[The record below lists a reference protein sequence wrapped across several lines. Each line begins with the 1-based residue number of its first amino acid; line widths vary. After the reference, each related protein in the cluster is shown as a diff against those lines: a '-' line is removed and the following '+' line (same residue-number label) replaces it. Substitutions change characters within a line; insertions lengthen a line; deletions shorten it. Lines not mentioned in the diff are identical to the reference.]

1 MHIHVK
7 FADYKMAE
15 QVKSFIGSA
24 ITPIASFVL
33 FDVLN
38 VNFFLGY
45 LGLALETL
53 EEDQEELQLESKRK
67 IEAEEVRQRK
77 KIKPSEDLANME
89 GEEIRDEEEE
99 RPGSRQKI
107 WNLRPEINFTESL
120 KMEVN
125 FSGPKKYIAPTESFE
140 GDILK
145 DVNDV
150 EAEEAA
156 GTGSDVVFV
165 SNVDVVNNP
174 YHFESVTQ
182 YVVIPK
188 DEIEAKFAEG
198 EVRVEKTEASPE
210 DYATS
215 EEVVGEIEDKSASHS
230 SYTEEELTIVEG
242 KEASSEEIIASE
254 DVGDVTTV
262 EIEAKSVSQPSD
274 QPPLVELNS
283 EDAVVETDGGAG
295 FLDAKSNPALDVGFL
310 ESSKQKPNTEK
321 LMHLILGRNPKVTSE
336 QADLYIQK
344 LRTSMNGK
352 LTGLTVQEIVKGVEA
367 LMRTDGLA
375 RRKVVKETLDETD
388 PVDPPTSSGDKK
400 KPEDTEKLLH
410 QILARNPQLTSEQAD
425 LYIQKL
431 RASRNSKLS
440 GLSVQDIIKGVDAL
454 IREDGLARRGVVEEN
469 LDEIEAVGVFESSKH
484 GDDDDTVLIS
494 TQDLTKLVKEVA
506 SASLQDPIAP
516 MDCSQDDTILI
527 TTQDLDAI
535 LKEDMKLKED
545 EVEATGLS
553 PVEENSTEATS
564 GEKNATTGNVDESLG
579 LVEGIKN
586 AGISIN
592 EPPQNIIDAGNNEIP
607 SGNRKQSEI
616 VDVESDDN
624 EGTQKDSLVE
634 EVPHG
639 ITDPNGSVESA
650 GSLEVG
656 MEAAEDA
663 FVVIDKA
670 SDLLT
675 DKTNIIIPKSLG
687 DEDDEEKVEV
697 ISVVGDKENKSAGT
711 KSSGKN
717 KKGKNKKKV
726 F

>member
-1 MHIHVK
+1 M
-7 FADYKMAE
+7 
-15 QVKSFIGSA
+15 Q
-24 ITPIASFVL
+24 
-33 FDVLN
+33 
-38 VNFFLGY
+38 
-45 LGLALETL
+45 
-53 EEDQEELQLESKRK
+53 
-67 IEAEEVRQRK
+67 
-77 KIKPSEDLANME
+77 
-89 GEEIRDEEEE
+89 
-99 RPGSRQKI
+99 
-107 WNLRPEINFTESL
+107 
-120 KMEVN
+120 VN

-188 DEIEAKFAEG
+188 DEIEAKSAEG
-198 EVRVEKTEASPE
+198 EVRVEKKVALHEE
-210 DYATS
+210 IATS
-215 EEVVGEIEDKSASHS
+215 EEVADDKKVEIEASQP

-242 KEASSEEIIASE
+242 KEASSEEISASE
-254 DVGDVTTV
+254 EVDDVLTV

-274 QPPLVELNS
+274 QPVLVKLNS

-295 FLDAKSNPALDVGFL
+295 FIGAKPNPALDVGFL
-310 ESSKQKPNTEK
+310 ESYKQKPKDKNTEK
-321 LMHLILGRNPKVTSE
+321 LLHLILGRNPKVTSE
-336 QADLYIQK
+336 QADLYIEK
-344 LRTSMNGK
+344 LRASMNGK
-352 LTGLTVQEIVKGVEA
+352 LTGLTVQDIVKGVEA
-367 LMRTDGLA
+367 LMRKDGLA
-375 RRKVVKETLDETD
+375 RRKVVKETLDEID
-388 PVDPPTSSGDKK
+388 PIDPPTSSSDKK
-400 KPEDTEKLLH
+400 KPEDTEMLLH

-431 RASRNSKLS
+431 RARRNGKLS

-454 IREDGLARRGVVEEN
+454 IREDGLARREVVEET
-469 LDEIEAVGVFESSKH
+469 LDEIGVFNSSKH
-484 GDDDDTVLIS
+484 GDDDTVLIS

-506 SASLQDPIAP
+506 SASLQDPIDP

-553 PVEENSTEATS
+553 PVEEISTEATS
-564 GEKNATTGNVDESLG
+564 GEKIATTGDVDDILG

-586 AGISIN
+586 VGKSIN
-592 EPPQNIIDAGNNEIP
+592 ELPQAINDAGNNEILNV
-607 SGNRKQSEI
+607 NRKPSEI
-616 VDVESDDN
+616 VDVESDEN
-624 EGTQKDSLVE
+624 EETPEDPLVE
-634 EVPHG
+634 EVSRCV
-639 ITDPNGSVESA
+639 TDPNGSVESA

-663 FVVIDKA
+663 FVVIDEA

-687 DEDDEEKVEV
+687 DNEEKVEV
-697 ISVVGDKENKSAGT
+697 ISVVGDKENKTAGT